1 MSRIVSAVRFC
12 LCRGV
17 QSFAAVSIVSAC
29 FASGQLMRLTKSNN
43 TLKVAI
49 EFDAVTCSHIDG
61 LIMSSYPAAFVA
73 CHRLLLHVETHKSRC
88 ISLGGIADVEGGLW
102 RSITMERRLHFASC
116 TSTLQHWKLFKT
128 ALGSS
133 QHQCLRATSVERFKC
148 SPFGC
153 LMA

>member
-43 TLKVAI
+43 NTLKVAI
-49 EFDAVTCSHIDG
+49 EIDAVTCSHIDG

-116 TSTLQHWKLFKT
+116 TSTL
-128 ALGSS
+128 
-133 QHQCLRATSVERFKC
+133 
-148 SPFGC
+148 
-153 LMA
+153 